1 MLYSFFQNKLSHFV
15 FSTFSA
21 ALFLIASLGLT
32 PHAIA
37 ATASST
43 DDDFSFVVL
52 GDFNGGACGR
62 NDRVQR
68 VINAANE
75 IPDVDFFISTGDII
89 DGYKETVGDKT
100 YASCFGQDPVATI
113 GVDACPNGIP
123 SGNMREMLAPL
134 ITRAPKP
141 GLDSSFYMAI
151 GNHDDNWGDNW
162 YPDSC
167 GGGICDLMDE
177 SVVRSILGHHNELGD
192 ICSTEKPAST
202 HSAKF
207 YYSFSYKG
215 SYFIVLKQ
223 NNDYASMLSC
233 NGVGEGHSSCESFCS
248 DPSLVDDSY
257 RNRQCYNV
265 KQFDWLRA
273 ELETASAEHDNIFVF
288 THAVFLSGG
297 DGHRPFSGASEVR
310 TLLEEYNVK
319 IAFNGHNHAYHRS
332 HPVTGTAIDPENG
345 TTYLT
350 VGSSGGLFNS
360 AQTTPYTAARHQAWT
375 GGASSG
381 HDYEFGMTTY
391 SKVDVVGETIRVS
404 TYNLHSETVAVDEFI
419 VGDASGTDPVP
430 DTGSG
435 GDTGSNDSGNTG
447 TGTGNNSGDSN
458 LEASDADPMVLVNA
472 SAVSGSIAIAG
483 DVDTYSFNVLAGE
496 RYTITAAGF
505 DMKIKLLDDND
516 STPTDY
522 IDNDLLADD
531 GEEYTFVADA
541 TGEIKVQIE
550 HGDGY
555 TNPVGTYTLAITGA
569 NTATLA
575 FPSATG
581 FGAKATGGRGGRVI
595 KVTNL
600 NASGPGSLQD
610 ALNQN
615 EPRTIVFEVS
625 GVIESVEPIVVRHG
639 NVTIAGQTAPGAGIT
654 LKSRFYGAYDS
665 SVTNIIVRHLRIR
678 PHDFSEI
685 TGVAADQYDALQFSK
700 NSNMIFDHV
709 SVAFG
714 VDETFDIY
722 AAKDVT
728 VQWSIIQEG
737 STLGD
742 NSGAHNFGL
751 ISGPEGQRLSVNN
764 NLFVNNANRNPAITN
779 GPAEV
784 LNNVIYNA
792 RHGFIHHNPASG
804 DFNIVGNYF
813 KQGPNNSLHPFYFD
827 DDYNNAKYFLT
838 DNYVHDPLDLSYP
851 IDQSVDNPW
860 SIPEYFTLDKPETT
874 RADSSFNFSFYS
886 SYVATP
892 VSSSTQA
899 YDNVLAASGN
909 FPRDEVDLRDVN
921 ETQTG
926 GGAWGARIP
935 ADLMSGLSA
944 TSAPLDSDNDGMADE
959 WEIAQQLNP
968 SVADHNTVMASGY
981 TAIEDYIN
989 ELADQLVPE
998 TNNGNDHGS
1007 NNTVSH
1013 FITTSVLPVDGGQVE
1028 GAGNYEEGLAATLSA
1043 VPAEGYQFV
1052 AWSGDI
1058 NATENPLN
1066 ITVNADLNIT
1076 ATFEAVAS
1084 SRQIN
1089 DIFDEGE
1096 RAGVWVN
1103 FQDSLL
1109 LTSNGDVAEVG
1120 DRVKTIH
1127 PIRGTASEMKAYGDG
1142 YFLQEDINGKPYLE
1156 ATGGDAYE
1164 FTMPSTSLK
1173 YVVAWAAKVDPAA
1186 NERNNVI
1193 LHGAVDYH
1201 YYEVFAGFD
1210 GSTLHL
1216 STGWSGRM
1224 TRDLA
1229 DSLTTEPHVMYY
1241 QHIWTGPYQ
1250 SQPGDLIFD
1259 GVDINNGTEKGG
1271 NYTIGG
1277 GYKLS
1282 LLGQKW
1288 DSYLGQTIERT
1299 IKADLYGF
1307 LVLDGDHN
1315 EDMAAINAELKA
1327 LFSEPDEATIPGSGR
1342 YEGNAAAGE
1351 SKSVSCMACH
1361 GAAGLS
1367 NNDFWPNLAGQ
1378 NKAYLIKQLHDFKD
1392 GSRIDSL
1399 MSPLAESLSE
1409 EDIADLAEFYSGL

>member
-1 MLYSFFQNKLSHFV
+1 MLYSSLQAGLSRFFSSSFIITLCLV
-15 FSTFSA
+15 
-21 ALFLIASLGLT
+21 ASLGLS
-32 PHAIA
+32 PHAVA
-37 ATASST
+37 ATAATT

-68 VINAANE
+68 VINAANK

-89 DGYKETVGDKT
+89 DGYVEVDKSNGKR
-100 YASCFGQDPVATI
+100 YASCLGRDPVATI
-113 GVDACPNGIP
+113 GTDACPSGIP
-123 SGNMREMLAPL
+123 NGNMREMLAPL
-134 ITRAPKP
+134 MTRTAKP

-151 GNHDDNWGDNW
+151 GNHDDNWGDEDSSW

-177 SVVRSILGHHNELGD
+177 SVIRSILGEHGELGD
-192 ICSTEKPAST
+192 ICSTDKDAST
-202 HSAKF
+202 YSSKF

-223 NNDYASMLSC
+223 NNDYHTMLSC
-233 NGVGEGHSSCESFCS
+233 NGIGAGYSSCESFCS
-248 DPSLVDDSY
+248 DPNLVDDSY
-257 RNRQCYNV
+257 RNSQCYNV

-273 ELETASAEHDNIFVF
+273 ELATASAEHDNIFVF
-288 THAVFLSGG
+288 THAVFLAGG
-297 DGHRPFSGASEVR
+297 DGHRPFSGASEIR
-310 TLLEEYNVK
+310 ALLEEYNVK

-332 HPVTGTAIDPENG
+332 LPVTGTAIDPENG

-360 AQTTPYTAARHQAWT
+360 AETTPYTAALHQDWT
-375 GGASSG
+375 GGSSSG

-391 SKVDVVGETIRVS
+391 SKVDVAGDSIRVS

-419 VGDASGTDPVP
+419 VGELSGTDPDP
-430 DTGSG
+430 DTGSD
-435 GDTGSNDSGNTG
+435 GDTGSDDGG
-447 TGTGNNSGDSN
+447 DTGTGNNSGDSN
-458 LEASDADPMVLVNA
+458 LEAGDADPMVSVNA
-472 SAVSGSIAIAG
+472 TAVTGSIGFAG
-483 DVDTYSFNVLAGE
+483 DVDSYSFNVIAGE
-496 RYTITAAGF
+496 SYTITAAGF
-505 DMKIKLLDDND
+505 DMKIKLLGNG
-516 STPTDY
+516 STTDY

-531 GEEYTFVADA
+531 GEEYTFVANA
-541 TGEIKVQIE
+541 TGEMKVQIE

-555 TNPVGTYTLAITGA
+555 TNPVGTYTLAISGA
-569 NTATLA
+569 NAATLA

-600 NASGPGSLQD
+600 NASGPGSLQH
-610 ALNQN
+610 ALDQN

-685 TGVAADQYDALQFSK
+685 TGVAAEQYDALQFSK

-728 VQWSIIQEG
+728 VQWSIIQEA

-742 NSGAHNFGL
+742 NNHNFGL
-751 ISGPEGQRLSVNN
+751 ISGPEARRLSVNN

-804 DFNIVGNYF
+804 DFNIVGNYY

-827 DDYNNAKYFLT
+827 SDYNNAKYFLT
-838 DNYVHDPLDLSYP
+838 DNYVHDPLDTSYP
-851 IDQSVDNPW
+851 MDQSVDNPW
-860 SIPEYFTLDKPETT
+860 SIPDYFSLDKPEST
-874 RADSSFNFSFYS
+874 RADSSFDFSAYT
-886 SYVATP
+886 SYVSTP
-892 VSSSTQA
+892 VSSSIQA

-935 ADLMSGLSA
+935 ANLMTGLSA
-944 TSAPLDSDNDGMADE
+944 TSAPVDSDNDGMADE
-959 WEIAQQLNP
+959 WEVAHQLNP
-968 SVADHNTVMASGY
+968 AVADHNTVLASGY
-981 TAIEDYIN
+981 TAIEEYIN

-998 TNNGNDHGS
+998 TNGGNDNGS
-1007 NNTVSH
+1007 DNTVSH
-1013 FITTSVLPVDGGQVE
+1013 TISTSVSPIDGGQVE
-1028 GAGNYEEGLAATLSA
+1028 GAGNYEEGLAATLNA
-1043 VPAEGYQFV
+1043 VAADGYQFV

-1066 ITVNADLNIT
+1066 LTVTADVNVS
-1076 ATFEAVAS
+1076 ATFETVAS
-1084 SRQIN
+1084 SRKIN
-1089 DIFDEGE
+1089 DLFDEGE

-1109 LTSNGDVAEVG
+1109 LNSNGDVAGVG
-1120 DRVKTIH
+1120 DRVKTIN

-1142 YFLQEDINGKPYLE
+1142 YYLREDNNGKRYLE
-1156 ATGGDAYE
+1156 ATGDDAYE

-1173 YVVAWAAKVDPAA
+1173 YVVAWAAKVDPEA
-1186 NERNNVI
+1186 NDRNNVI

-1201 YYEVFAGFD
+1201 YYEVFAGFN
-1210 GSTLHL
+1210 GSTLTL

-1224 TRDLA
+1224 TRDLT
-1229 DSLTTEPHVMYY
+1229 DSITNEPHVMYY
-1241 QHIWTGPYQ
+1241 QHRWSGPY
-1250 SQPGDLIFD
+1250 SPQPGDLLLD
-1259 GVDINNGTEKGG
+1259 NVNINNGTENGG
-1271 NYTIGG
+1271 NYTVGG

-1288 DSYLGQTIERT
+1288 DSYLGQTVERT

-1327 LFSEPDEATIPGSGR
+1327 LFSDDEAANPDNGS
-1342 YEGNAAAGE
+1342 YEGNAVAGQ

-1361 GAAGLS
+1361 GAAGIS

-1378 NKAYLIKQLHDFKD
+1378 KKAYLVKQLQDFKD
-1392 GSRIDSL
+1392 GSRSDSL
-1399 MSPLAESLSE
+1399 MSPMVESLSDD
-1409 EDIADLAEFYSGL
+1409 DIADLAEFYSGL

>member
-1 MLYSFFQNKLSHFV
+1 MLYSFLKNK
-15 FSTFSA
+15 FSLFFSSSFIA
-21 ALFLIASLGLT
+21 ALSLVASLGLV

-37 ATASST
+37 ATAGSDST
-43 DDDFSFVVL
+43 SDPFSFVVL

-68 VINAANE
+68 VINAADK
-75 IPDVDFFISTGDII
+75 IPNVDFFISTGDII
-89 DGYKETVGDKT
+89 DGYVEVDKSSGKR
-100 YASCFGQDPVATI
+100 YASCLGRDPVATI
-113 GVDACPNGIP
+113 GTDACPGGIP
-123 SGNMREMLAPL
+123 NGNMREMLAPL
-134 ITRAPKP
+134 MTRTAKP

-151 GNHDDNWGDNW
+151 GNHDDNWGDETNSW

-177 SVVRSILGHHNELGD
+177 SIIRSILGQHDELGD
-192 ICSTEKPAST
+192 ICSTEKDAST
-202 HSAKF
+202 YSSKF

-223 NNDYASMLSC
+223 NNDYHSMLSC

-273 ELETASAEHDNIFVF
+273 ELETASMEHDNIFVF

-297 DGHRPFSGASEVR
+297 DGHRPFSGAVEVR
-310 TLLEEYNVK
+310 ALLEEYNVK

-332 HPVTGTAIDPENG
+332 HPVAGSAIDPENG

-360 AQTTPYTAARHQAWT
+360 AQTTPYTAVQHQKWT
-375 GGASSG
+375 GGESSG
-381 HDYEFGMTTY
+381 RDYELGMTTY
-391 SKVDVVGETIRVS
+391 SKVDVDGDTIKVS

-419 VGDASGTDPVP
+419 VGDMSGTEPEPEP

-435 GDTGSNDSGNTG
+435 SDDDTGTGSNSA
-447 TGTGNNSGDSN
+447 DSN
-458 LEASDADPMVLVNA
+458 LEAGDADPLVSVNA
-472 SAVSGSIAIAG
+472 TAVTGSIGFAG

-496 RYTITAAGF
+496 SYTITAAGF
-505 DMKIKLLDDND
+505 DMKIKLLGNG
-516 STPTDY
+516 TTTDY

-531 GEEYTFVADA
+531 GEEYTFVANT
-541 TGEIKVQIE
+541 TGEMKVQLA

-555 TNPVGTYTLAITGA
+555 TNPVGTYALAISGA

-685 TGVAADQYDALQFSK
+685 TGVEADQYDALQFSK

-792 RHGFIHHNPASG
+792 RHGFIHHNSASG
-804 DFNIVGNYF
+804 DFNIVGNYY

-838 DNYVHDPLDLSYP
+838 DNYVHDPLDVSYP

-860 SIPEYFTLDKPETT
+860 AIPEYFTLDKPETT
-874 RADSSFNFSFYS
+874 RADSSFNFSAYT

-892 VSSSTQA
+892 VSSSIQA
-899 YDNVLAASGN
+899 YDNVLAAAGN
-909 FPRDEVDLRDVN
+909 FPRDEVDLRDVD

-935 ADLMSGLSA
+935 ADLMAGLSA
-944 TSAPLDSDNDGMADE
+944 TSAPVDSDNDGMADD
-959 WEIAQQLNP
+959 WEVAHQLNP
-968 SVADHNTVMASGY
+968 VVADHNTVMASGY
-981 TAIEDYIN
+981 TSIEVYIN
-989 ELADQLVPE
+989 ELADQLVPA
-998 TNNGNDHGS
+998 TNNGNDDGS
-1007 NNTVSH
+1007 NNTTSH
-1013 FITTSVLPVDGGQVE
+1013 SITTTVLPIDGGQVE
-1028 GAGNYEEGLAATLSA
+1028 GAGNYEVGLAATLNA

-1052 AWSGDI
+1052 AWSGDVS
-1058 NATENPLN
+1058 ATENPLN
-1066 ITVNADLNIT
+1066 LTVNADLNIT

-1096 RAGVWVN
+1096 RAGIWVN
-1103 FQDSLL
+1103 FQESVLL
-1109 LTSNGDVAEVG
+1109 KSDGSIAEVG

-1127 PIRGTASEMKAYGDG
+1127 PIRGTASKMQAYGEG
-1142 YFLQEDINGKPYLE
+1142 YFLRENNYGKPYLE
-1156 ATGGDAYE
+1156 ATGDDAYE

-1173 YVVAWAAKVDPAA
+1173 YVVAWAAKVDPAD
-1186 NERNNVI
+1186 NDERNNVL

-1201 YYEVFAGFD
+1201 YYEVFAGFT

-1224 TRDLA
+1224 IRDLG
-1229 DSLTTEPHVMYY
+1229 DSLTDEPHVMYY

-1250 SQPGDLIFD
+1250 PKPGDLLLD
-1259 GVDINNGTEKGG
+1259 NVNINNGTEKGG

-1288 DSYLGQTIERT
+1288 DNYLGQTIERT
-1299 IKADLYGF
+1299 IKADVYGF

-1327 LFSEPDEATIPGSGR
+1327 LFSDDEATIPDNGS
-1342 YEGNAAAGE
+1342 YEGNAVAGE

-1361 GAAGLS
+1361 GAAGIS

-1378 NKAYLIKQLHDFKD
+1378 KKAYLIKQLQDFKE
-1392 GSRIDSL
+1392 GSRNDSL
-1399 MSPLAESLSE
+1399 MSPIVESLSDD
-1409 EDIADLAEFYSGL
+1409 DIADLAEFYSGL